1 MNLQQLHIV
10 RETAKQGFNL
20 TSVARTMAITQP
32 AVSRHIRDL
41 EQELGVSLFCR
52 HGKRLLGLTQVGQE
66 LLPIANRMLDDM
78 HNIHQLATIF
88 SEKSDGMLRI
98 ASESFIACH
107 QLPHIIKKFHT
118 AYTHV
123 QITLQQG
130 SERELLQQLQDER
143 VDLLVTTTLLRD
155 LDALEFIPCCQ
166 IPSKILVRPDH
177 PLLLLSQIT
186 LSQLAAFPLITYP
199 PGTHQRAQIEQQFNE
214 QGIEPNILLST
225 HDADLIYHYVEQDL
239 GVGIVPGVIIHSS
252 QYNGLRILDASHL
265 FADAEIG
272 VLFNKKLLL
281 HGYVENFIN
290 LCRHELNRFLISQ
303 TISAPQFLRS
313 NLVE

>member
-20 TSVARTMAITQP
+20 TSVARSMAITQP
-32 AVSRHIRDL
+32 AVSRHIREL
-41 EQELGVSLFCR
+41 EQELGVTLFCR

-78 HNIHQLATIF
+78 HNIRQLATIF
-88 SEKSDGMLRI
+88 TEKSNGLLRI
-98 ASESFIACH
+98 ASENFIACH
-107 QLPHIIKKFHT
+107 QLPHVIKQFRT
-118 AYTHV
+118 SYAHV

-130 SERELLQQLQDER
+130 SERELLQQLHDEQ

-155 LDALEFIPCCQ
+155 LEGLEFIPCCQ

-214 QGIEPNILLST
+214 QGIEPTILLST

-239 GVGIVPGVIIHSS
+239 GVGIVPGVIMHSS

-265 FADAEIG
+265 FADEEIG
-272 VLFNKKLLL
+272 VLFNKNLLL
-281 HGYVENFIN
+281 HGYVKNFIE
-290 LCRHELNRFLISQ
+290 LCRSELSRFLITQ
-303 TISAPQFLRS
+303 TIHSHQISRS
-313 NLVE
+313 VFIE